1 MTRRSVACR
10 VDLQATHDHFHAHV
24 DLGDVRV
31 GPGDEVMVHG
41 LPARIPFGVARAFPT
56 TADVEHAGPIRRL
69 WTMAVGRFWFQ
80 DLYDV
85 GFEG

>member
-1 MTRRSVACR
+1 MTRRSVPCQ

-24 DLGDVRV
+24 DLGDVRL
-31 GPGDEVMVHG
+31 GPGDEVLVHG
-41 LPARIPFGVARAFPT
+41 LPARIPFGVQRAFGA
-56 TADVEHAGPIRRL
+56 TADVEQAGPFRRA
-69 WTMAVGRFWFQ
+69 WTMLTGRFWFQ